1 MAKYKVVYAKCPYC
15 KAQFPWVD
23 GFFREYA
30 FDSLIRTC
38 EVCGNKSK
46 VTATK
51 TVKFSAKK
59 LC

>member
-15 KAQFPWVD
+15 KAQFPWVH
-23 GFFREYA
+23 GFLGEYA
-30 FDSLIRTC
+30 FDSLNWTC

-46 VTATK
+46 VTAIK

-59 LC
+59 LS